1 MISTYR
7 VNPEISAP
15 VIIWGIASAAIRTQ
29 RAAVRLAKLSD
40 KRLLSLYV
48 SLIVAAIVAV
58 KLAQMVPGAVVAVAE
73 NKMFRFALVAAAVVA
88 GIVGLAMLAA
98 AQPMLL
104 VGGALIAV
112 YGVMTWGWK

>member
-29 RAAVRLAKLSD
+29 RAAVRLA
-40 KRLLSLYV
+40 
-48 SLIVAAIVAV
+48 VAAYIAIAALVLAVAHYTPS
-58 KLAQMVPGAVVAVAE
+58 LAVV
-73 NKMFRFALVAAAVVA
+73 NHKLFRFALVAGGVVA
-88 GIVGLAMLAA
+88 GIVGLALLAA

-112 YGVMTWGWK
+112 YGAMTWGN